1 MKYTASLVALSVLL
15 SADLALAQKR
25 PLTPTDVYNIKDVRD
40 PQRSPDG
47 KWVAYVVSHAIKD
60 TDKNDSDIWMASWDG
75 TQEIQLT
82 SSSENESQPKWS
94 PDNKYLSFISSRQ
107 GAKTGQ
113 LWLMNRIGGE

>member
-15 SADLALAQKR
+15 SADLASAQKR

-94 PDNKYLSFISSRQ
+94 PDNKYLSFISSRH
-107 GAKTGQ
+107 
-113 LWLMNRIGGE
+113 WF